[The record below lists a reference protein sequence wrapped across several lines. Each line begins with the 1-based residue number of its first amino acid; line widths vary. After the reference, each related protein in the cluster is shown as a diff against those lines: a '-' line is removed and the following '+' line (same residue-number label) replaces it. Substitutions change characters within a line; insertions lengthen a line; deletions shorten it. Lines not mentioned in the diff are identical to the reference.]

1 MGDIELRITRN
12 DWLSVFLI
20 GVSFSTLLSIL
31 GYYMLRLP
39 WSDGALFGVFLGF
52 FITLFS
58 MLFITSMNRY
68 LLPKLPKSWWNLIAA
83 IFSFL
88 SGFFGTL
95 CTYFLLIHNSSAT
108 ITLLQEHP
116 FISSVIVGLLTYLLG
131 TLIYRFI
138 KIRNEKEHI
147 DQLFIESR
155 VRSLETQ
162 LNPHFLYNALNS
174 LAELIHQNP
183 QMAEDM
189 VLKISTFLRNTM
201 HEAPLISLTQELH
214 NVSDYIDLEN
224 IRFSGNISLTIE
236 SDATIQKVLVP
247 KFSIQ
252 LLCENA
258 IKHGM
263 IDPKTPFAITIRC
276 FISETISLEVSNNG
290 RAITQSTF
298 GIGLSNLQER
308 LHHLVEGKITITHY
322 DPPTYL
328 ITLKEPY
335 ENSTRR

>member
-1 MGDIELRITRN
+1 MGEIELRITRN
-12 DWLSVFLI
+12 DWFSVFLI
-20 GVSFSTLLSIL
+20 GGTFSTLLSTL
-31 GYYMLRLP
+31 SYYILRLP
-39 WSDGALFGVFLGF
+39 WSDGALFGLFLGF

-95 CTYFLLIHNSSAT
+95 CTYFLLIQNGIAT
-108 ITLLQEHP
+108 VVLVQNHP
-116 FISSVIVGLLTYLLG
+116 LISSVIVGILTYLIG
-131 TLIYRFI
+131 ALIYRFV

-147 DQLFIESR
+147 DKLFIESR

-174 LAELIHQNP
+174 LAELIHQDP
-183 QMAEDM
+183 QSAEDAVVKM
-189 VLKISTFLRNTM
+189 STFLRNTM
-201 HEAPLISLTQELH
+201 TETPMISLKEELR
-214 NVSDYIDLEN
+214 NASDYIDLEN
-224 IRFSGNISLTIE
+224 IRFEGNISLAIE
-236 SDATIQKVLVP
+236 SDVAVQNVLVP

-263 IDPKTPFAITIRC
+263 INAKIPFAITIRC
-276 FISETISLEVSNNG
+276 FKNETVSLEVSNSG
-290 RAITQSTF
+290 RAITKSTF

-308 LHHLVEGKITITHY
+308 LRYLVDGQITITHY

-328 ITLKEPY
+328 ITLKGAV
-335 ENSTRR
+335 